1 MAARPAGWRKARRRP
16 IDKKLRKKRRIRRWV
31 AVASV
36 FLLILVVLASQGNGA
51 VGAWSADEIRA
62 VAGPVAA
69 AQVEAWFNN
78 AQNRFTQLQYQVGLQ
93 HVHAPVTTMKTAVM
107 QATPPKIAPLTP
119 MPTTTIPAMVTP
131 ALDGEGTWSVLETAP
146 GKYNY
151 LPLDAQTFIRP
162 DPNYPYAVVSVLKFD
177 ARFMRMHLVA
187 GTGEPGGTL
196 KNYGTGIVDPVDQ
209 ADNALLATFNGG
221 FKYADG
227 AFGLMTNG
235 KVYVP
240 PQQKAATLAITAGG
254 KLMIGAWGVDPQ
266 LNDNN
271 PNLLAYR
278 QNASLLIDNGAI
290 SSLANDGAS
299 WGGTILN
306 SEYTWRSGLGITAQ
320 GDLIYAA
327 GNALLPLTLGKALKA
342 AGAVMGM
349 EDDINE
355 FWTRAFLYQQNAGT
369 YTITKL
375 NSQMQ
380 GTGYEYLKGDLRD
393 FFYLTRYPLTN
404 IPTK

>member
-1 MAARPAGWRKARRRP
+1 
-16 IDKKLRKKRRIRRWV
+16 
-31 AVASV
+31 
-36 FLLILVVLASQGNGA
+36 
-51 VGAWSADEIRA
+51 
-62 VAGPVAA
+62 
-69 AQVEAWFNN
+69 
-78 AQNRFTQLQYQVGLQ
+78 
-93 HVHAPVTTMKTAVM
+93 
-107 QATPPKIAPLTP
+107 
-119 MPTTTIPAMVTP
+119 
-131 ALDGEGTWSVLETAP
+131 
-146 GKYNY
+146 
-151 LPLDAQTFIRP
+151 
-162 DPNYPYAVVSVLKFD
+162 
-177 ARFMRMHLVA
+177 MHLVS

-290 SSLANDGAS
+290 SSLANDGAA

-349 EDDINE
+349 EGDINE